1 MKYIIA
7 PPDYVTH
14 SGIPGMKWGVRR
26 YQNED
31 GTLTDAGKIRYGKYS
46 DMNKDQKKQADKYSS
61 DRSNAGNAA
70 ANIARSGADIAR
82 TFKNKNVKNS
92 PASKMSDTELRNAI
106 NRMNMERQY
115 NQLTGADTR
124 RGAEIAEKILATTG
138 TTIGIGVGIM
148 TMIDIA
154 RRWR

>member
-7 PPDYVTH
+7 PPGYVAH
-14 SGIPGMKWGVRR
+14 SGILGMKWGVRR

-46 DMNKDQKKQADKYSS
+46 DMNKEQRKKAGDYSR

-70 ANIARSGADIAR
+70 SNIARSGADIAR
-82 TFKNKNVKNS
+82 TYKNKNVKNS
-92 PASKMSDTELRNAI
+92 PASEMSDTELRNRI

-124 RGAEIAEKILATTG
+124 RGAEVAEKILVTSASV
-138 TTIGIGVGIM
+138 ISIGVGVM
-148 TMIDIA
+148 TMIDMA
-154 RRWR
+154 RKWS